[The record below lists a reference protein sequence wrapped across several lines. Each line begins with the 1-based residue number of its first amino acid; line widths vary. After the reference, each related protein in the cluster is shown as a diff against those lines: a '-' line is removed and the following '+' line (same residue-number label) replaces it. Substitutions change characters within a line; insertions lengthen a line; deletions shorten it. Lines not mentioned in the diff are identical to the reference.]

1 MVIKSRSKTN
11 WKRKSKWQQ
20 SSTAGSTSGGD
31 GESASDGNEK
41 SKLNVDFLKKKIN
54 QETIETNGKEI
65 GFIGEKFKYHERH
78 WNRWHRDYICC
89 L

>member
-11 WKRKSKWQQ
+11 CKRKSKWQQ

-41 SKLNVDFLKKKIN
+41 SKLNMDF
-54 QETIETNGKEI
+54 
-65 GFIGEKFKYHERH
+65 
-78 WNRWHRDYICC
+78 
-89 L
+89 